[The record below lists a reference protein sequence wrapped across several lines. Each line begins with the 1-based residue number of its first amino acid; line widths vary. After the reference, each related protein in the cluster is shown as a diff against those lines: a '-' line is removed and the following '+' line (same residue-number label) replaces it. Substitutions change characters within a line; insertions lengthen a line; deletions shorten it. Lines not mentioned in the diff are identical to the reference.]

1 MKDER
6 EDDGL
11 GLIIGIKGKK
21 KPEMK
26 AEESEES
33 GEIDMEAAKLDAVK
47 ALRAAWEAG
56 DDQAISDAL
65 EDHRAACEGY

>member
-1 MKDER
+1 MKGER
-6 EDDGL
+6 EDDDGL

-26 AEESEES
+26 AEEES

-47 ALRAAWEAG
+47 ALRAALEAG
-56 DDQAISDAL
+56 DDQAVSDAL

>member
-1 MKDER
+1 MNER

-26 AEESEES
+26 AEEES
-33 GEIDMEAAKLDAVK
+33 GEIDMEAAKLDAIK
-47 ALRAAWEAG
+47 ALRAALEAG